1 MTHSRNPVLTYLM
14 NNLMSL
20 NKLGTKVNI
29 YQYLLPYKLSMK
41 QELMKERQRMGEDK
55 IAKHFLLNMKMTN
68 FGLSFPK

>member
-20 NKLGTKVNI
+20 NKLGTKVKI
-29 YQYLLPYKLSMK
+29 YQILPYKLSMK
-41 QELMKERQRMGEDK
+41 QELMKERQRMSEDK
-55 IAKHFLLNMKMTN
+55 IAKHFRLNMKMTN

>member
-20 NKLGTKVNI
+20 NKLGTKVKI
-29 YQYLLPYKLSMK
+29 YRILPYKLSMK
-41 QELMKERQRMGEDK
+41 QELMKERQRMGEGK

>member
-20 NKLGTKVNI
+20 NKLGTKVKS
-29 YQYLLPYKLSMK
+29 YQILSYKLSMK